1 MSLGGD
7 GWSDGDAEG
16 PGFHYFPPGE
26 NPDLTPIAEMSG
38 RALRRVIERVDLE
51 ILALALHEAQPR
63 VIERVLRNVSSKN
76 AAHIREEME
85 RSGSEES
92 ERSVEARQM
101 LMQTAYTMKNHGDIT
116 FEGPAD
122 DAIPPLDRAIE
133 DGLAAFHS
141 PESKAE
147 HAVSLIVALAAR
159 AELHGLLSLEPALER
174 SPDGIFSTGLRMLA
188 DQAPWDEVEMIL
200 ARQIDSSLGAMER
213 NKEIAIEGALA
224 ILEGASEDRARAR
237 LVAFLPEGEADYE
250 RLPGV
255 RFSPSA
261 QATVDIISLC
271 VELAGLASRDEGGAI
286 AERLE
291 WIQEP
296 LLKTGLKWALDGAS
310 IEDVE
315 RLLSRKGQTRLDR
328 ERRKLECLAEGLML
342 IREGHPEGFIR
353 EALGGYIEDEA

>member
-1 MSLGGD
+1 
-7 GWSDGDAEG
+7 
-16 PGFHYFPPGE
+16 
-26 NPDLTPIAEMSG
+26 
-38 RALRRVIERVDLE
+38 
-51 ILALALHEAQPR
+51 
-63 VIERVLRNVSSKN
+63 
-76 AAHIREEME
+76 ME

-122 DAIPPLDRAIE
+122 DAIPPLDRALE

-237 LVAFLPEGEADYE
+237 LVAFLPRG
-250 RLPGV
+250 RGGIT
-255 RFSPSA
+255 SA
-261 QATVDIISLC
+261 CPAY
-271 VELAGLASRDEGGAI
+271 
-286 AERLE
+286 
-291 WIQEP
+291 
-296 LLKTGLKWALDGAS
+296 
-310 IEDVE
+310 
-315 RLLSRKGQTRLDR
+315 
-328 ERRKLECLAEGLML
+328 
-342 IREGHPEGFIR
+342 GFR
-353 EALGGYIEDEA
+353 PRPKPRSTSSACAWSSQVWPPAMRAAR

>member
-1 MSLGGD
+1 MNFSGGWGD
-7 GWSDGDAEG
+7 GGMED
-16 PGFHYFPPGE
+16 PGFHYLPPGE
-26 NPDLTPIAEMSG
+26 NPDLTPFAEMSG
-38 RALRRVIERVDLE
+38 RALRRVIERMDLE
-51 ILALALHEAQPR
+51 ILALALHDAQPR
-63 VIERVLRNVSSKN
+63 VVERVLRNVSSKN
-76 AAHIREEME
+76 AAHIREEIE
-85 RSGSEES
+85 RSGAGQS

-101 LMQTAYTMKNHGDIT
+101 LMQTAYAMKSHGDIT
-116 FEGPAD
+116 FDGPAD
-122 DAIPPLDRAIE
+122 DAIPPLDRALE
-133 DGLAAFHS
+133 EGLAAFHS

-147 HAVSLIVALAAR
+147 HAVSLIVVLAAR
-159 AELHGLLSLEPALER
+159 AEQHGLLSLEPALER
-174 SPDGIFSTGLRMLA
+174 SPDGIFSTGLRMLV

-200 ARQIDSSLGAMER
+200 VRQIESSLGAMDR

-224 ILEGASEDRARAR
+224 ILEGVSEDRARAR

-255 RFSPSA
+255 RSSPST
-261 QATVDIISLC
+261 QAAVDIISLC

-296 LLKTGLKWALDGAS
+296 LLKTGLKWAIEGAS
-310 IEDVE
+310 IQDVE

-342 IREGHPEGFIR
+342 IREGHPVDFIR
-353 EALGGYIEDEA
+353 EALGGYLEDEA